1 MLEIQ
6 KNSAKVAAGKVL
18 EIQNNIAEGTQLV
31 MQALSTFTGASSDVL
46 KMNKADPRAAPEM
59 AAAPL
64 SAGPDEPAEPAAF
77 RSLGAAADAAP
88 AFRSLGAAS
97 PGMEGPSFCSL
108 GGGDEDGGS
117 AAGDGGSAA
126 GDGGSAAGDCGDD
139 DGGGGGGG
147 GTDEPE
153 P

>member
-6 KNSAKVAAGKVL
+6 SKNAEV
-18 EIQNNIAEGTQLV
+18 IAEGTLAATEIV
-31 MQALSTFTGASSDVL
+31 MRELKTFTGTSSNLL
-46 KMNKADPRAAPEM
+46 KMNKADPKAAPEM

-64 SAGPDEPAEPAAF
+64 LDGPDEPDEP
-77 RSLGAAADAAP
+77 AP

-97 PGMEGPSFCSL
+97 PDMKEPSFCSL

-139 DGGGGGGG
+139 GGGGGGG

>member
-6 KNSAKVAAGKVL
+6 SKNAEV
-18 EIQNNIAEGTQLV
+18 IAEGTLAAAEIV
-31 MQALSTFTGASSDVL
+31 MRELKTFTGASSNLL
-46 KMNKADPRAAPEM
+46 KMNKADPKAAPEM

-64 SAGPDEPAEPAAF
+64 LDGPDEPDEP
-77 RSLGAAADAAP
+77 AP

-97 PGMEGPSFCSL
+97 PDMKEPSFCSL

-117 AAGDGGSAA
+117 AAGDCGSAAGDYGSAAGDCESAA

-139 DGGGGGGG
+139 GGGGGGG

-153 P
+153 PSPQPRP